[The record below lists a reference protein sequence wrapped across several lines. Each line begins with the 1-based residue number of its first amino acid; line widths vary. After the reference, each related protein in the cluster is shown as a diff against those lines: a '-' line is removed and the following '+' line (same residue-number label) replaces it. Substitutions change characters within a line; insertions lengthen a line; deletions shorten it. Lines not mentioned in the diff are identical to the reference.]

1 MASSS
6 SVDVVN
12 IGVLIRKDRIGQGLS
27 LRGLAERLNKDKSLQ
42 LERPVTTS
50 WLHHLENGRAKPL
63 GPDMKRGLA
72 RVLRQDEQRYLSPE
86 DYPQSRQEG
95 FVRFFDEQLGFFE
108 SGSAL
113 VCDLS
118 TDFSKADDLGEMLIC
133 LYHFL
138 DQTNGRVVVFERS
151 GRFALPVFLVA
162 MKEWPN
168 VDDVNL
174 QEVVAR
180 IMAPMIS
187 GGFVDCPL
195 PTPREETL
203 DWVAE
208 HVDLYELAAEEQV
221 TALMTTEPFSTMMV
235 VSPNQRQGRMP
246 GKRAYYFLGKNAYG
260 EFENGATDQIYRRY
274 EQYRDLDLFQ
284 RLDYEEGFKE
294 AYAAWGEEYRLR
306 FGGAA

>member
-1 MASSS
+1 MAFSS
-6 SVDVVN
+6 SVDAVD
-12 IGVLIRKDRIGQGLS
+12 IGALVRKDRIGQGLS
-27 LRGLAERLNKDKSLQ
+27 LRGLAERLNRDKSLQ

-108 SGSAL
+108 AGSAL
-113 VCDLS
+113 VCDFN
-118 TDFSKADDLGEMLIC
+118 TDFSKADDFGELLIC

-138 DQTNGRVVVFERS
+138 DQTNGRIVVFERS

-187 GGFVDCPL
+187 GGFVDCDL
-195 PTPREETL
+195 PKPRLDTL
-203 DWVAE
+203 DWVSE
-208 HVDLYELAAEEQV
+208 HVDLYEMAADERV
-221 TALMTTEPFSTMMV
+221 SGLMGTDPFSTMMV

-246 GKRAYYFLGKNAYG
+246 GRRAYYFLGKNDYG
-260 EFENGATDQIYRRY
+260 EFETSATEQVYRRY

-284 RLDYEEGFKE
+284 RLDYEAGFRT
-294 AYAAWGEEYRLR
+294 AYSAWAEEYRLS
-306 FGGAA
+306 FDSGS